1 MYFSFT
7 AESPY
12 WSSSWYKMLKQNNF
26 LLANLGINM
35 TPHTPKPML
44 CCQSQMSTR
53 SYLVP
58 LKLFS
63 RARMQVLICPVA
75 SLKPPVIYIPCY
87 LNSNTD
93 CSATVNAGVWPLKVL
108 LHNFKVNNFA
118 ICKLRSRLYFMVY
131 LFRSVSFGVNIFFR
145 YSEVQQPN
153 LIFSLACV
161 NCTNVHIPVC

>member
-26 LLANLGINM
+26 LLANLGIDM

-75 SLKPPVIYIPCY
+75 FLKPLVIYIPCY

-118 ICKLRSRLYFMVY
+118 ICKLHSRLYFMVY
-131 LFRSVSFGVNIFFR
+131 LFHSVSFGVNIFF
-145 YSEVQQPN
+145 
-153 LIFSLACV
+153 
-161 NCTNVHIPVC
+161 